1 MLAPLR
7 SRVAARSTLFARGRA
22 GRAPPEMTSPLSRVI
37 GTIREHDLVPAG
49 ASVLAAVSGGSD
61 SVALASL
68 LRDAEQAG
76 ALRLIGL
83 AHFDHGLRGAASD
96 ADARF
101 CVEIAARLERPLEIG
116 RGDVRALARARRL
129 SLEDAA
135 RQARYAFLE
144 EARARVGADRIAVGH
159 TLDDQAETFLL
170 RILRGAGTRGLAGIR
185 PRRGA
190 VIRPLLDCRREQLR
204 QYLAERGLTY
214 CEDCTNED
222 RQIPRNRLRHE
233 VLPLLRRSFN
243 PALDATLAR
252 EASIAREDA
261 GLLDQLA
268 DEAYARVVQERPG
281 ETHVELTALGRE
293 PRPLGRRVVH
303 RALGAL
309 AGGRF
314 IGYDHVDAVWRVCQE
329 GGRVDAPGQ
338 YAERIGHEVVLKER
352 PPRAR
357 ERSGASDRARAS
369 LDDGSGH
376 PEHRSSFAYR
386 LTVPGAVEV
395 PESACRISATPAR
408 PTEISGVDR
417 SALAGGGPT
426 ALVAAEA
433 LLTDGLVVRS
443 REAGDR
449 FRPAGLTGHQKLQDF
464 LVNRKVP
471 RRNRDRVPLV
481 VDAENRIV
489 WVAGHRLAEEFR
501 VTDQTAGMVILKLE
515 AWGGRA

>member
-1 MLAPLR
+1 MPSL
-7 SRVAARSTLFARGRA
+7 
-22 GRAPPEMTSPLSRVI
+22 LSRVI
-37 GTIREHDLVPAG
+37 GTIREHDLAPAG

-76 ALRLIGL
+76 ALRLVAL
-83 AHFDHGLRGAASD
+83 AHFDHGLRGAASE

-101 CVEIAARLERPLEIG
+101 CAELAARLERPLEIG
-116 RGDVRALARARRL
+116 RGDVRALACARRL

-135 RQARYAFLE
+135 RRARYAFLE

-159 TLDDQAETFLL
+159 TRDDQAETFLL

-185 PRRGA
+185 PRRGP
-190 VIRPLLDCRREQLR
+190 VIRPLLDCRREELR

-233 VLPLLRRSFN
+233 VLPLLRRFFN

-261 GLLDQLA
+261 AFLDQLA
-268 DEAYARVVQERPG
+268 DEAYARVIQESPG
-281 ETHVELTALGRE
+281 ELRIGLAALGRE
-293 PRPLGRRVVH
+293 PRPLARRIVH
-303 RALGAL
+303 RALGVL

-314 IGYDHVDAVWRVCQE
+314 VGYEHVDAVWRVCQE

-352 PPRAR
+352 PPRAVR
-357 ERSGASDRARAS
+357 LRQAPGERG
-369 LDDGSGH
+369 
-376 PEHRSSFAYR
+376 ETFAYR
-386 LTVPGAVEV
+386 LTVPGTVEV
-395 PESACRISATPAR
+395 PESACRISATPAA
-408 PTEISGVDR
+408 PAELSGIDR
-417 SALAGGGPT
+417 SAFAGGGPA

-433 LLTDGLVVRS
+433 LTDGLVVRS

-481 VDAENRIV
+481 VDAENRII